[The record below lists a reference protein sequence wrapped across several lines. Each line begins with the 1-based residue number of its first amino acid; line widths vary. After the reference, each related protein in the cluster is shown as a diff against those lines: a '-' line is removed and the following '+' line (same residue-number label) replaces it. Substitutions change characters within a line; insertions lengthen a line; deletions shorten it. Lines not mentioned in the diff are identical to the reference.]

1 MDKLYTIGETAKLND
16 ISIKS
21 LRHYDEIGLLK
32 PFYIDDQ
39 SGYRYYTYSQFAFI
53 DKIKRYK
60 NVGMQLKDLKEIFE
74 SQNLESIEL
83 LLKERRQAIDEQARL
98 LEDMKENVRWLM
110 DFFEY
115 SKSMQVESS
124 ITIKELPERYVISA
138 PCNEGDSIYDMDLA
152 LRKLL
157 SLPVFKNTQIL
168 NLYGYI
174 LDFDKLMEN
183 KMLAR
188 YSTVS
193 IRDLPAERNP
203 YTRTIPA
210 GTYLCYKANILSD
223 DWDISPLIRYCQ
235 QHSVRKPFAVA
246 FEYLTKL
253 HDPQQSPYE
262 ITILL

>member
-83 LLKERRQAIDEQARL
+83 LLKERRQAIDEQTRL
-98 LEDMKENVRWLM
+98 LEDMKENVHWLM

-115 SKSMQVESS
+115 SKSLQVENS

-138 PCNEGDSIYDMDLA
+138 PCKEGDSIYDMDLS
-152 LRKLL
+152 LRKIV
-157 SLPVFKNTQIL
+157 SSPVFKNAQIL
-168 NLYGYI
+168 NPYGYI

-183 KMLAR
+183 KMLAH

-193 IRDLPAERNP
+193 IRELPATKTS
-203 YTRTIPA
+203 YALTIPA
-210 GTYLCYKANILSD
+210 GTYLCYKANILAD
-223 DWDISPLIRYCQ
+223 DWDVAPLARYCRQ
-235 QHSVRKPFAVA
+235 NAIHKPYAVA